1 MLTLEFLLDML
12 LLKPGEMM
20 ALPELLFDEL
30 EEFYELA
37 EELLVTLFVVK
48 PGLFICY

>member
-1 MLTLEFLLDML
+1 MLTLEFLLDAL
-12 LLKPGEMM
+12 LLNPGEMM

-37 EELLVTLFVVK
+37 EELFVALFVVE

>member
-1 MLTLEFLLDML
+1 MLTLEFLLEVL

-20 ALPELLFDEL
+20 VLPELLFDEL

-48 PGLFICY
+48 FGLFICY